1 MKRLLLALALI
12 APPMLAARADDAPA
26 TGDHA
31 CGLVSA
37 LLVSQDQG
45 SVTIGCNGIG
55 EAFGGQL
62 ADVMTLILQRRL
74 YPQQVMAKL
83 EELEPVPAANVAR
96 DLDAAHRQLMIQTLV
111 GKPPEQITIA
121 ADPKDTDSG
130 EYGKEIATALMM
142 VGWQIEGNQI
152 SRKEVPTLAGVHGI
166 AVVVRNGANPPPKA
180 AELRAALLAA
190 HVEAPLH
197 VDPTLGADATVLWIG
212 KRPSFN
218 PLEPKS

>member
-12 APPMLAARADDAPA
+12 AAPMAAARADDAPA
-26 TGDHA
+26 GDHA

-74 YPQQVMAKL
+74 DPQQVLAKL
-83 EELEPVPAANVAR
+83 EELAPVPAANVAR
-96 DLDAAHRQLMIQTLV
+96 DLDGANRQLLIQALV
-111 GKPPEQITIA
+111 GKPVEQITIA
-121 ADPKDTDSG
+121 ADPKETDAG

-152 SRKEVPTLAGVHGI
+152 SRKEVPTLAAVHGI
-166 AVVVRNGANPPPKA
+166 AVVVRSDANPPPKA
-180 AELRAALLAA
+180 AALKAALFAA
-190 HVEAPLH
+190 HVEAPLRA
-197 VDPTLGADATVLWIG
+197 DPTLAGDATVLWIG
-212 KRPSFN
+212 KRPSFD
-218 PLEPKS
+218 PLEPKT